1 MTTLLIIFVGP
12 LVLYLVLVL
21 AVVCLVELVRG
32 LRAGSRQLEGM
43 DPVRERGSFFLAM
56 RFE

>member
-1 MTTLLIIFVGP
+1 MTIFLIIFVGP

-32 LRAGSRQLEGM
+32 
-43 DPVRERGSFFLAM
+43 
-56 RFE
+56 